1 MNMHAEKNAIPTGCR
16 MSALKEGEADLDLE
30 SKANPSLN
38 IVDEKWQGELVQ
50 TLSKLYKWVQLN
62 TSLCVFRKLIWKD
75 HQVCGSSTEMLG

>member
-38 IVDEKWQGELVQ
+38 IVDEK
-50 TLSKLYKWVQLN
+50 
-62 TSLCVFRKLIWKD
+62 
-75 HQVCGSSTEMLG
+75 